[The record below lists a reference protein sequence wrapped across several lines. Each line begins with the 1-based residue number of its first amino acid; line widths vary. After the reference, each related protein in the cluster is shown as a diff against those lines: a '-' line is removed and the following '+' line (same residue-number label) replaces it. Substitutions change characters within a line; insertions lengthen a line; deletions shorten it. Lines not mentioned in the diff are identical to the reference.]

1 MASVTRGA
9 GAGATAANPD
19 GGSQAVWSNPSLI
32 TSDDGSYATQQLSHF
47 YGDRGY
53 NYLKASDFGFS
64 IDSDQQIDGIEV
76 IIERQRVSGGA
87 FGITPFIKDD
97 QILIL
102 NGDGSAGVGSTN
114 RSANAEWATSWTD
127 VTFGSSSDNW
137 GETWT
142 PAKVNSSDFG
152 VYMRCKGP
160 SDPGGSASW
169 GEYAYVDHVEITI
182 HHSDGGGGST
192 GNPAFLMFVD

>member
-1 MASVTRGA
+1 MTSVTRGT
-9 GAGATAANPD
+9 GAGATVANPD
-19 GGSQAVWSNPSLI
+19 GGSQAVWSNTSLI
-32 TSDDGSYATQQLSHF
+32 TADEGYYATLQLSHV
-47 YGDRGY
+47 YGETGY

-64 IDSDQQIDGIEV
+64 IASDQQIDGIEV
-76 IIERQRVSGGA
+76 IVERQRVAGGS
-87 FGITPFIKDD
+87 FGVTSLIKDD
-97 QILIL
+97 EILIL

-114 RSANAEWATSWTD
+114 RSADAEWSTSWTD

-152 VYMRCKGP
+152 VYIRCKGP
-160 SDPGGSASW
+160 FDPGGAASW

-182 HHSDGGGGST
+182 HHSDAASE
-192 GNPAFLMFVD
+192 GNPAFLLFLE

>member
-1 MASVTRGA
+1 MTSVTRGT
-9 GAGATAANPD
+9 GTGATVANPD
-19 GGSQAVWSNPSLI
+19 GGSQGVWSNTSLI
-32 TSDDGSYATQQLSHF
+32 TSDDGSYASLQLSHI
-47 YGDRGY
+47 YGDTAY
-53 NYLKASDFGFS
+53 NYLKASNFGFS

-87 FGITPFIKDD
+87 FGITSFIKDD

-102 NGDGSAGVGSTN
+102 NGDGSGGVGSTN
-114 RSANAEWATSWTD
+114 RSASAEWSTSWTD
-127 VTFGSSSDNW
+127 VTFGSSSDSW

-152 VYMRCKGP
+152 VYIRCKGP
-160 SDPGGSASW
+160 SDPGGAASW
-169 GEYAYVDHVEITI
+169 SEYAYVDHVEITI
-182 HHSDGGGGST
+182 HHSDAPST

>member
-9 GAGATAANPD
+9 GAGATTANPD
-19 GGSQAVWSNPSLI
+19 GGSQAVWNSPSLI
-32 TSDDGSYATQQLSHF
+32 TSDDGSYTSQQLSHF
-47 YGDRGY
+47 YGERGY

-87 FGITPFIKDD
+87 FGITSFIKDD

-102 NGDGSAGVGSTN
+102 NGDGSGGVGSTN
-114 RSANAEWATSWTD
+114 RSASAAWSTSWTD
-127 VTFGSSSDNW
+127 VTFGSSSDSW

-142 PAKVNSSDFG
+142 PAKVNSSNFG
-152 VYMRCKGP
+152 VYIRCKGP
-160 SDPGGSASW
+160 NDPGGFASW
-169 GEYAYVDHVEITI
+169 SEYAYVDHVEITI

>member
-9 GAGATAANPD
+9 GAGATVANSD
-19 GGSQAVWSNPSLI
+19 GGSQGVWSNTSLI
-32 TSDDGSYATQQLSHF
+32 TADDGSYATLQLSHF
-47 YGDRGY
+47 YGDTNY
-53 NYLKASDFGFS
+53 NYLKASNFGFS

-76 IIERQRVSGGA
+76 IIERQRVSGGG
-87 FGITPFIKDD
+87 FGITPFIKDHE
-97 QILIL
+97 ILIL

-114 RSANAEWATSWTD
+114 RSASAAWATSWTD

-152 VYMRCKGP
+152 VYIRCKGP
-160 SDPGGSASW
+160 FDPGGFASW
-169 GEYAYVDHVEITI
+169 SEYAYVDHVEITI
-182 HHSDGGGGST
+182 HHSDGASST
-192 GNPAFLMFVD
+192 GNPAFLLFVD